1 MVCPALCL
9 SQPPSQGKKMVN
21 SKKIPRE
28 TTALH
33 SEAVNT
39 RVNPAPSTAS
49 CGPWVEP
56 TQLSAETDEPDR
68 GPGDS
73 NLVTSLL
80 GLCKSKVLAT
90 DGWHWEGR
98 GLGVEWYVADEVFL
112 TPRKAE
118 WPLRPRR
125 TCCSC

>member
-1 MVCPALCL
+1 
-9 SQPPSQGKKMVN
+9 MVN

-33 SEAVNT
+33 SEAAST

-49 CGPWVEP
+49 CGPWAEP
-56 TQLSAETDEPDR
+56 TQSSAEMDEPDR

-90 DGWHWEGR
+90 DGMSWRWEGR
-98 GLGVEWYVADEVFL
+98 GLGVEWYVPDGVL
-112 TPRKAE
+112 LIPRKAE
-118 WPLRPRR
+118 WP
-125 TCCSC
+125 